1 MNKLIKTKIYS
12 DTLFIINGKVIFTS
26 LPRDILFSSLKELE
40 IRHMV
45 VNEFNLIFVS
55 LDNGQKVFSRTID
68 IP

>member
-1 MNKLIKTKIYS
+1 MNVLIKTKIYS

-26 LPRDILFSSLKELE
+26 LLRDILFSSLKELE

-45 VNEFNLIFVS
+45 ANEFNLIFVS
-55 LDNGQKVFSRTID
+55 LDNRQKVFSRTID